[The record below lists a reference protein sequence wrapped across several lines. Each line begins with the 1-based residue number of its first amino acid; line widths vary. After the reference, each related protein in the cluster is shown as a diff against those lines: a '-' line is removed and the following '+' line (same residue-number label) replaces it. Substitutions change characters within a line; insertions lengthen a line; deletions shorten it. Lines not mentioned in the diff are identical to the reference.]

1 MAEVEVVVEEKKE
14 LAGRDPKT
22 GRFVK
27 GNRFRPPVTP
37 GAGRPRKLDSKVM
50 LEAIHDAFTP
60 EEITQLLRRAVEI
73 AEKNDDAKGVLEVAR
88 LVLAYAIGKP
98 VQRSIKAMIEPEE
111 FAQLFMNNGGEDGEV
126 IDHSDD

>member
-1 MAEVEVVVEEKKE
+1 MDETEAKVQVLPPEKD
-14 LAGRDPKT
+14 GRDPKT

-27 GNRFRPPVTP
+27 GNKLRPAYQPNV
-37 GAGRPRKLDSKVM
+37 GRPRKLDSKVM

-60 EEITQLLRRAVEI
+60 AEVTELLRQARDIAV
-73 AEKNDDAKGVLEVAR
+73 KNDDAKGVLEVAR

-111 FAQLFMNNGGEDGEV
+111 FARLFMEGDSGEEESAG
-126 IDHSDD
+126 DD